1 MLSKSKAFGATLLLL
16 ALALVAVSGYRY
28 GLNVTL
34 NDTHSQHSSS
44 NSIVP
49 TNASIRSTIPATTPQ
64 QYSRSEV
71 LIGGLKIYAD
81 LADTPKKQINGL
93 VWRSQLNDSEGMLFV
108 FSSERSLNFWMK
120 NMLIPIDI
128 VFVTSDMKVI
138 NVYKSVPP
146 CVDDPCKLYASSK
159 PAKYALELSA
169 GFCERHGVHP
179 GDSISLSISGP

>member
-1 MLSKSKAFGATLLLL
+1 MWSKSKALGATLLLL
-16 ALALVAVSGYRY
+16 ALALAAVSGYTY
-28 GLNVTL
+28 GLNVML
-34 NDTHSQHSSS
+34 KDTRSLYSSS

-49 TNASIRSTIPATTPQ
+49 TNASIRSDIPETPRP
-64 QYSRSEV
+64 YDRSEV
-71 LIGGLKIYAD
+71 FIGDLKIHAD
-81 LADTPKKQINGL
+81 LADTPNKQTNGL

-146 CVDDPCKLYASSK
+146 CANDSCKPYASSK

-179 GDSISLSISGP
+179 GDSISISISGP